1 MKKHSIILF
10 ALLFSL
16 SLWAQDARM
25 ANANQLYAAS
35 NFTESIAAYEDILKT
50 GVESE
55 ALYFNLGNAYYKTG
69 QLPLAILNYE
79 RALLLDPND
88 KDIQY
93 NLELANSQIADRIN
107 AVGEFFLSTWVK
119 KFVSLGDS
127 NTWAWMGVLLLAMA
141 LIALGLFMYAN
152 TTLVKR
158 MGFLTGIIL
167 ILLSITTL
175 SFSYTQKNRQLNR
188 SEGIVFAPTLNV
200 KSSPDTSGTDLFV
213 IHEGTK
219 VKVLEKLGSWLK
231 IVIKD
236 GSEGWIPA
244 NEIEII

>member
-1 MKKHSIILF
+1 MKRHIVILF

-16 SLWAQDARM
+16 PLWAQDARM

-35 NFTESIAAYEDILKT
+35 KFSESIAAYEDILKT

-55 ALYFNLGNAYYKTG
+55 ALYFNLGNAYYKAG
-69 QLPLAILNYE
+69 QLPLAILNFE
-79 RALLLDPND
+79 RALLIDPND
-88 KDIQY
+88 KDIIY

-107 AVGEFFLSTWVK
+107 SVGEFFLTTWVK
-119 KFVSLGDS
+119 RFISMADS
-127 NTWAWMGVLLLAMA
+127 DLWAWSGLLLFAVA
-141 LIALGLFMYAN
+141 LVALGFFLYAN

-158 MGFLTGIIL
+158 MGFFAGIIF

-175 SFSYTQKNRQLNR
+175 SFSYSQKSRQVNR

-219 VKVLEKLGSWLK
+219 VRILDKLGSWLK
-231 IVIKD
+231 VVIKD

>member
-1 MKKHSIILF
+1 MKRHIVILF

-16 SLWAQDARM
+16 PLWAQDARM

-35 NFTESIAAYEDILKT
+35 KFSESIAAYEDILKT

-55 ALYFNLGNAYYKTG
+55 ALFFNLGNAYYKTG
-69 QLPLAILNYE
+69 QLPLAILNFE
-79 RALLLDPND
+79 RALLIDPND
-88 KDIQY
+88 KDIIY

-107 AVGEFFLSTWVK
+107 SVGEFFLTTWVK
-119 KFVSLGDS
+119 RFISMADS
-127 NTWAWMGVLLLAMA
+127 DLWAWSGLLLFAVA
-141 LIALGLFMYAN
+141 LVALGFFLYAN

-158 MGFLTGIIL
+158 MGFFAGIIF

-175 SFSYTQKNRQLNR
+175 SFSYSQKSRQVNR

-219 VKVLEKLGSWLK
+219 VRILDKLGSWLK
-231 IVIKD
+231 VVIKD

>member
-1 MKKHSIILF
+1 MKRHIVILF

-16 SLWAQDARM
+16 PLWAQDARM

-35 NFTESIAAYEDILKT
+35 KFSESIAAYEDILKT

-79 RALLLDPND
+79 RALLIDPND
-88 KDIQY
+88 KDIIY

-107 AVGEFFLSTWVK
+107 SVGEFFLTTWVK
-119 KFVSLGDS
+119 RFISMADS
-127 NTWAWMGVLLLAMA
+127 DLWAWSGLLLFAVA
-141 LIALGLFMYAN
+141 LVALGFFLYAN

-158 MGFLTGIIL
+158 MGFFAGIIF

-175 SFSYTQKNRQLNR
+175 SFSYSQKSRQVNR

-219 VKVLEKLGSWLK
+219 VRILDKLGSWLK
-231 IVIKD
+231 VVIKD